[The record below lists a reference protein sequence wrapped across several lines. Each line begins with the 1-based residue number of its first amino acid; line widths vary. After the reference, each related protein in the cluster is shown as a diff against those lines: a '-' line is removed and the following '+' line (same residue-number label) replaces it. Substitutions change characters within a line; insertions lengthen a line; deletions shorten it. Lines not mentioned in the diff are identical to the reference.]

1 MIALWCCLQAV
12 SLGLRASSDCC
23 GAVCRLCRS
32 GFDHL
37 DDIQTGLVAVNLN
50 DSQSS
55 SSSRDSRRSVLVR
68 ADQPR
73 IALSSALLVELLA
86 GLYFAM

>member
-1 MIALWCCLQAV
+1 M
-12 SLGLRASSDCC
+12 RC